1 MAAIELKIVTGMSGA
16 GKSSMM
22 QVLEDMGYYC
32 VDNLPPDLFLKFVEL
47 ILQAQTDFAKVALM
61 ADVRGG
67 RFFMDAYDALEELR
81 HKGIGYEIIF
91 LEASDDILVRRFKE
105 TRRRHPLACNGSVL
119 DGIREERKR
128 LQNIRGRADIVI
140 DTSNLRVQD
149 FKEMVGEM
157 LSGGDGGRLLV
168 SITSF
173 GFKYGLPIDAD
184 LVMDVRFLPNPYY
197 VPELRPQTGQ
207 AEPVRRFVMEQPE
220 AQDFLA
226 KYSDLLLGLLPQ
238 YVREGKRH
246 LAIAIGCT
254 GGQHRSVVLAEELAG
269 RLAAADAHI
278 MVTHRDMARNS
289 RGL

>member
-1 MAAIELKIVTGMSGA
+1 MIMELKIVTGMSGA

-47 ILQAQTDFAKVALM
+47 ILQVKTGLAKVALM

-67 RFFMDAYDALEELR
+67 RFFMDAYDALEELS
-81 HKGIGYEIIF
+81 HKGISYEIIF

-105 TRRRHPLACNGSVL
+105 TRRRHPLAYNGSVL

-128 LQNIRGRADIVI
+128 LQNIRGKADIVI
-140 DTSNLRVQD
+140 DTTNMRVQD
-149 FKEMVGEM
+149 FKEKVSEM
-157 LSGGDGGRLLV
+157 LAGSQGEGLMV
-168 SITSF
+168 SVESF

-197 VPELRPQTGQ
+197 VAELKPQTGQ
-207 AEPVRRFVMEQPE
+207 DEPVRQFVLEQPE
-220 AQDFLA
+220 AQDFLG
-226 KYSDLLLGLLPQ
+226 KYSELLLSLLPQ

-246 LAIAIGCT
+246 LVIAIGCT
-254 GGQHRSVVLAEELAG
+254 GGQHRSVAVAEELAA
-269 RLAAADAHI
+269 RLAAAGTRV
-278 MVTHRDMARNS
+278 MVTHRDMVRNT
-289 RGL
+289 RGV

>member
-1 MAAIELKIVTGMSGA
+1 MIMELKIVTGMSGA

-32 VDNLPPDLFLKFVEL
+32 VDNLPPDLFMKFVEL

-67 RFFMDAYDALEELR
+67 RFFMDVSDALEELR
-81 HKGIGYEIIF
+81 HKGIDYEIIF
-91 LEASDDILVRRFKE
+91 LEASDEILVRRFKE
-105 TRRRHPLACNGSVL
+105 TRRRHPLAINGSVP

-140 DTSNLRVQD
+140 DTTNLRVQD

-157 LSGGDGGRLLV
+157 LCGGSGERLTV

-197 VPELRPQTGQ
+197 VPELKQQTGQ
-207 AEPVRRFVMEQPE
+207 AEPVRRFVLEQPQ
-220 AQDFLA
+220 AQDFLV
-226 KYSDLLLGLLPQ
+226 KYSELLLGLLPQ

-246 LAIAIGCT
+246 LVIAVGCT
-254 GGQHRSVVLAEELAG
+254 GGQHRSVAVAEA
-269 RLAAADAHI
+269 LAAALSGEAQV
-278 MVTHRDMARNS
+278 MVMHRDMTRNGS
-289 RGL
+289 GL